1 MKTRK
6 IIKSHRKVKEMRG
19 QAVTGVIYV
28 DCKATKTVDRRNNW
42 VKGRDAQS
50 HMGMTVQV
58 ITGDLEGLESWW

>member
-1 MKTRK
+1 
-6 IIKSHRKVKEMRG
+6 MRG
-19 QAVTGVIYV
+19 QAVAGVIYM
-28 DCKATKTVDRRNNW
+28 DCKATKIVDRRNNW